1 MVNHSELPT
10 SISSRT
16 DKRLSP
22 VTFSGEDIGK
32 INQDLDYNK
41 AHWHDNI
48 KVRML
53 KICDD
58 TKSSHQSR
66 SVKKDVLR
74 NFKKFTGK
82 HLYQSL
88 FFNKVPGW
96 PVNLLKKRLRHLYFP
111 VNFVKFLRT
120 PYLQNTSGRLLL

>member
-10 SISSRT
+10 SISFRT

-32 INQDLDYNK
+32 INQGLDYNK

-58 TKSSHQSR
+58 IKSSHQSR

-74 NFKKFTGK
+74 NFKKFTG
-82 HLYQSL
+82 
-88 FFNKVPGW
+88 KVPGW